1 MDEITYKGF
10 IIDSTPFQLQGGE
23 WSTDI
28 WIRIHRA
35 EETANRNFNTEDT
48 FPTRE
53 AAVVHCLQLG
63 MDIIDGKVEG
73 LTVEDL

>member
-1 MDEITYKGF
+1 MDEIIYKSF
-10 IIDSTPFQLQGGE
+10 IIDTTPFQLQGGE

-35 EETANRNFNTEDT
+35 EETSSRNFNTEDT

-53 AAVVHCLQLG
+53 AAVAHCLQLG
-63 MDIIDGKVEG
+63 MDIIDGKIEG
-73 LTVEDL
+73 LTVKDL